1 MADTFDY
8 NKYNIPAQNKK
19 HEKKKSF
26 DYEGLVNEW
35 CKNNKSF
42 NPPGY
47 QCVCNSNNISPT
59 SFNRLVCQ
67 SLPIN
72 YQFKNT
78 TDYLSERVHYI
89 CNSPKLSEQERKK
102 CRKYTYH
109 KYHKSDTK
117 NAFDDIQTTIDK
129 LNPVYKDT
137 HYLSFD
143 KTSNNFKVPLDLPEN
158 HDTVNIL
165 KKFLQ
170 FFKSNKVNQQNVIV
184 KSIHTALDNGIKYY
198 SNHHKANFGC
208 PCNHKR
214 HHHHHRYDSLYM

>member
-1 MADTFDY
+1 M
-8 NKYNIPAQNKK
+8 
-19 HEKKKSF
+19 
-26 DYEGLVNEW
+26 NEW
-35 CKNNKSF
+35 CKKNKSL

-89 CNSPKLSEQERKK
+89 CNSPKLSDQERKK

-143 KTSNNFKVPLDLPEN
+143 KTSNNFKVQLDLPEN

-165 KKFLQ
+165 KKLLQ